1 MTEAVQEGLEVYE
14 MTRSFSAPVDVV
26 YRAFTEPKALAQWG
40 VGNTYDNLALDLDVR
55 PGGVLFHRVRTKESE
70 NEWTFF
76 GVYQEVE
83 ENKKLAYTFDWKT
96 DWREPPTP
104 SLVELTFHD
113 QGDTTELEVAH
124 SKLPQPAMESTETH
138 WAEFLD
144 LLEAKL
150 VSREIS

>member
-26 YRAFTEPKALAQWG
+26 YRAFTEPEALAQWS
-40 VGNTYDNLALDLDVR
+40 VGKTYDNLALDLDVR

>member
-14 MTRSFSAPVDVV
+14 MIRSFSAPVDVV
-26 YRAFTEPKALAQWG
+26 YRAFTEPEALAQWG
-40 VGNTYDNLALDLDVR
+40 VGKTYDNLALDLDVR